1 MHVCID
7 VLYAYTCMCV
17 KGWDTGYE
25 SKGKSVRW
33 CGCINWVLRRKKG
46 VLLEL
51 QNEDE
56 IKYYKHPQ
64 GTSTKENRVKEMKFV
79 S

>member
-1 MHVCID
+1 MKAKENLYDGVV
-7 VLYAYTCMCV
+7 VLTGFYA
-17 KGWDTGYE
+17 E
-25 SKGKSVRW
+25 
-33 CGCINWVLRRKKG
+33 KKG